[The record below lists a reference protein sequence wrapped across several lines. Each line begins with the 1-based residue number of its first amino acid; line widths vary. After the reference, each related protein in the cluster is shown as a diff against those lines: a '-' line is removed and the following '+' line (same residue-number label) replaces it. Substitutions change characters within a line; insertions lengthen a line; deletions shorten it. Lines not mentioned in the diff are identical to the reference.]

1 MNLNKLLR
9 LRSLAEV
16 SAILQEMRYFGQFKD
31 HLTTFR
37 ALIACDIHFCIWELS
52 KFIFVG
58 PPFGLFWSPKY
69 LNFGGE
75 SCEIRILSRSIQETY
90 TLGKV
95 KNQVL
100 LFLSSYKA
108 KFVWSHGLL
117 LPDFENGDK
126 NMKTFLKHGQIQLL
140 QRKFENFKKKTY
152 QKTIAKRRRSYN
164 FLVEFQIWNINY
176 YHQSQP
182 RKLTWKITEQLL
194 NPNFSWEK
202 IWNKSHQKLI
212 AMLFASWEIW
222 YITWMFCYLIHILS
236 YT

>member
-1 MNLNKLLR
+1 MWYSFLYLR
-9 LRSLAEV
+9 IV
-16 SAILQEMRYFGQFKD
+16 K
-31 HLTTFR
+31 
-37 ALIACDIHFCIWELS
+37 IHFRGSPIWFILVSKILEFRRRKLWDKNFVPFHLGNIHVRESKKPGFTFSIEL
-52 KFIFVG
+52 
-58 PPFGLFWSPKY
+58 
-69 LNFGGE
+69 
-75 SCEIRILSRSIQETY
+75 
-90 TLGKV
+90 
-95 KNQVL
+95 
-100 LFLSSYKA
+100 KA

>member
-1 MNLNKLLR
+1 MWYSFLYLR
-9 LRSLAEV
+9 IV
-16 SAILQEMRYFGQFKD
+16 K
-31 HLTTFR
+31 
-37 ALIACDIHFCIWELS
+37 IHFRGSPIWFILVSKILEFRRWKLWDKNLVPFHSGNIHVRESKKPGFTFSIEL
-52 KFIFVG
+52 
-58 PPFGLFWSPKY
+58 
-69 LNFGGE
+69 
-75 SCEIRILSRSIQETY
+75 
-90 TLGKV
+90 
-95 KNQVL
+95 
-100 LFLSSYKA
+100 KA